1 MIAPDEGRRDVA
13 ALKAALRKSAKAAL
27 AAVTPE
33 RRAVASA
40 DAAARAS
47 AHPAWPGAE
56 LVLAF
61 LSMPSEID
69 TAPVVEA
76 ALAAGKRVA
85 VPRIDGG
92 DIAFVELAPDWR
104 AWPRDRWDIPAP
116 PAEAPSIPPAEIAG
130 LATLALVP
138 GLAFD
143 RTGGRL
149 GRGKGYYDRFLAS
162 VAAARSAAAAR
173 SSGPSSP
180 FVAIGYGYESQ
191 IVDSVPTDE
200 HDLPLDGLSLG
211 QA

>member
-1 MIAPDEGRRDVA
+1 MTA
-13 ALKAALRKSAKAAL
+13 ALKSALRKTAKAAL
-27 AAVTPE
+27 ASVTPE
-33 RRAVASA
+33 RRAAASA
-40 DAAARAS
+40 DAAAKAR
-47 AHPAWPGAE
+47 AHPAWGGAE

-76 ALAAGKRVA
+76 AIAEGKRVA
-85 VPRIDGG
+85 VPRIDGE
-92 DIAFVELAPDWR
+92 DIAFVELTPGWR
-104 AWPRDRWDIPAP
+104 DWPRDRWDIPAP
-116 PAEAPSIPPAEIAG
+116 PADARAIPAAGIAA

-143 RTGGRL
+143 RSGGRL

-180 FVAIGYGYESQ
+180 FVALGYGYESQ
-191 IVDSVPTDE
+191 VVDSVPTDE
-200 HDLPLDGLSLG
+200 RDLPLDGLALG
-211 QA
+211 RIEP